1 MVIKKKTATIHSQES
16 AEEVAGHHES
26 NFISSSPESSRS
38 GGGGSVEHQPAQTS
52 VIHRNTE
59 STVENQNFETIEK
72 SLEKLPISEALKA
85 KPAVGIFRQFR
96 FGPGE
101 RKASTNKTP
110 EDIRRSD
117 LKFIQSEFK
126 SQKWGENANFKTIRA
141 KRSIEKKSM
150 NANFFDILN
159 GLPEGDHSV
168 KFDLKNQFDIPV
180 SNIENA
186 LDAHFMQAK
195 VEYLAE
201 YKKIASSLG
210 WIAGQ
215 KDSSEVEMEESSG
228 SLSGMHLFG

>member
-1 MVIKKKTATIHSQES
+1 MAIKKKTATIHSQES
-16 AEEVAGHHES
+16 AEEAAGDVES
-26 NFISSSPESSRS
+26 IFVSPTHESSRS

-52 VIHRNTE
+52 DTHRNTE
-59 STVENQNFETIEK
+59 STVENQNFKNIDN
-72 SLEKLPISEALKA
+72 SSEKLPISEALKA
-85 KPAVGIFRQFR
+85 KPAVGIFRQFK
-96 FGPGE
+96 FEPGK

-117 LKFIQSEFK
+117 LKFIESEFK
-126 SQKWGENANFKTIRA
+126 SQNWGKNANFKTIRA
-141 KRSIEKKSM
+141 KRSIEKKSK

-180 SNIENA
+180 SNIEDA

-195 VEYLAE
+195 VGYLE
-201 YKKIASSLG
+201 MYNKIASSWG

-215 KDSSEVEMEESSG
+215 KDSSGHLSSG
-228 SLSGMHLFG
+228 LHLFG

>member
-16 AEEVAGHHES
+16 AEGVAGDHEY
-26 NFISSSPESSRS
+26 NFVSPTPESSHS
-38 GGGGSVEHQPAQTS
+38 GGGGSVEHQRAQTS
-52 VIHRNTE
+52 VTHRNTE
-59 STVENQNFETIEK
+59 STVENQNFKNIDN
-72 SLEKLPISEALKA
+72 SSEKLPISEALKA
-85 KPAVGIFRQFR
+85 KPAVGILGQFR
-96 FGPGE
+96 FGHGE

-117 LKFIQSEFK
+117 LKFIQNEFK

-141 KRSIEKKSM
+141 KRSIEKKSK

-168 KFDLKNQFDIPV
+168 KVDLKNQFGIPV
-180 SNIENA
+180 INIEDA

-195 VEYLAE
+195 VGYLEEYN
-201 YKKIASSLG
+201 KIASSWG

-215 KDSSEVEMEESSG
+215 KDSSEVEIVHSSD
-228 SLSGMHLFG
+228 SLSGLHLFG